1 MPEQQLTNADDLSAA
16 FDRRNADWYIDKLV
30 QALVFIGG
38 ISAIIF
44 VIGIFAFVTK
54 EGFGFLLDRF
64 DFRNS
69 SPPPTGT
76 RPMRTP
82 RNTASWR

>member
-1 MPEQQLTNADDLSAA
+1 MSGQQLRKTDDLSAA

-54 EGFGFLLDRF
+54 EGFGFILDRF
-64 DFRNS
+64 DFQ
-69 SPPPTGT
+69 
-76 RPMRTP
+76 
-82 RNTASWR
+82 